1 MLVLVVIALKSQLD
15 EPAIQAAREA
25 EALPAVQLQ
34 RALQAGQPTLA
45 FFHSNNC
52 YQCLVM
58 IDTVDQVYPEFAPFV
73 ARVDVNVSDDR
84 NSDLLRQVRI
94 QVIPTLIFYDHQG
107 QEQVHLGVMEPLDLR
122 RQLAGLSG

>member
-58 IDTVDQVYPEFAPFV
+58 IDTVDQAYPEFAPFV